1 MNIARLPIP
10 PLYIGYGDQI
20 CKKLAILYT
29 SGVSPTPP
37 TTAAEVHG
45 SSTLLKQLYTETIAF
60 AKCFVALRDA
70 GNLFT
75 FGSLAS
81 HFTVIVLLA
90 ALDCAALSWDSC
102 ELRWVGK
109 GMFWSVGA
117 SGYHQDRE
125 KQHKSFHN
133 WLHLVNVHP
142 AIRDSRMEL
151 SAFSNQRSVWYV
163 VFTCILWW
171 LSAS

>member
-1 MNIARLPIP
+1 MNIARRPIP
-10 PLYIGYGDQI
+10 PLYMGYGHQI

-37 TTAAEVHG
+37 TTAEVHG

-75 FGSLAS
+75 FASLAS

-90 ALDCAALSWDSC
+90 ALDCAALS
-102 ELRWVGK
+102 
-109 GMFWSVGA
+109 
-117 SGYHQDRE
+117 
-125 KQHKSFHN
+125 
-133 WLHLVNVHP
+133 
-142 AIRDSRMEL
+142 
-151 SAFSNQRSVWYV
+151 
-163 VFTCILWW
+163 
-171 LSAS
+171 